1 MMHTLARRQGLYA
14 TFMPKPFADKTG
26 NGLHTHLSLW
36 TADTDEPLFHDDG
49 DTRELGLSSMAYS
62 FMGGILDHAQGLTGI
77 VCPTVNSFKR
87 IGVGPPDSGATWAPS
102 YVAYGG
108 NNRTQM
114 IRIPEGGRLEV
125 RVPDGAANPYLALAA
140 LLGSGLDG
148 IARDVDPGEPNVDN
162 LFALSLDEIQQRGIT
177 ALPPTL
183 LHAMDA
189 LVADDTLRSTL
200 GAGRDGDYVDYFAEV
215 KRAEFRAINDQI
227 SSVELDT
234 YLTLM

>member
-1 MMHTLARRQGLYA
+1 
-14 TFMPKPFADKTG
+14 
-26 NGLHTHLSLW
+26 
-36 TADTDEPLFHDDG
+36 
-49 DTRELGLSSMAYS
+49 
-62 FMGGILDHAQGLTGI
+62 
-77 VCPTVNSFKR
+77 
-87 IGVGPPDSGATWAPS
+87 
-102 YVAYGG
+102 
-108 NNRTQM
+108 M

-125 RVPDGAANPYLALAA
+125 RVPDGAANPYLAFAA